1 MSDGAGK
8 TNCVVLLCGFVV
20 LAGCSSDRSASIPA
34 RSVTT
39 ASPPSTHVAND
50 TEQPA
55 ALIRR
60 LRRPIRIA
68 TRGEGAC
75 RPTLGRRFGEL
86 KAPVGGRRAI
96 APGEGPAYPNLYSA
110 HVTGYRP
117 DRAGPG
123 RYVDFPEQGQR
134 TLREIKVLWAVEP
147 GHPGAVLIRG
157 RSIDGRAPIRFGSAQ
172 APKEELLLPEI
183 EGQRGWRDHP
193 SYMMVSRP
201 GCYAFQIDAGT
212 GSSVVEFELR
222 AES

>member
-1 MSDGAGK
+1 MSDGAGNR
-8 TNCVVLLCGFVV
+8 TTQFALCGFVV
-20 LAGCSSDRSASIPA
+20 LAGCSSDRSASTPA

-60 LRRPIRIA
+60 LRRPLRIA

-86 KAPVGGRRAI
+86 KAPVGRRRAI
-96 APGEGPAYPNLYSA
+96 APGEGPAYPTFYTA
-110 HVTGYRP
+110 HGTGYRP

-123 RYVDFPEQGQR
+123 RYVDFGPEQGQR

-147 GHPGAVLIRG
+147 GHRGAVLIRG

-172 APKEELLLPEI
+172 APKDELLLFQGP
-183 EGQRGWRDHP
+183 RAWSAVP
-193 SYMMVSRP
+193 SYMIVSRP
-201 GCYAFQIDAGT
+201 GCYALQIDAGT

-222 AES
+222 GES